1 MKDGREGGKEGG
13 KVKEEEER
21 REAKNESD
29 HLSQSYFVTRPCP
42 HLELVG
48 PTGRRSRY
56 FKKEE
61 EGKGVVTREKKRT
74 KRNESECKHQQL
86 VLLLFSLLGRRVC
99 KWIAKRRGETQH
111 EKRQKR
117 VRFIRKT
124 NVYHQR
130 GSPN

>member
-1 MKDGREGGKEGG
+1 MGGREGRKEGG

-74 KRNESECKHQQL
+74 KGMKVNVNTNNLSSYFSAFL
-86 VLLLFSLLGRRVC
+86 VVVC
-99 KWIAKRRGETQH
+99 ASG
-111 EKRQKR
+111 
-117 VRFIRKT
+117 
-124 NVYHQR
+124 
-130 GSPN
+130 